1 MNLTDL
7 NPHQAQAVSATEG
20 FVRCVAGAGS
30 GKTRTL
36 AYRFAYLYE
45 VLGIQPGSILTVTF
59 TNKAANEMRNRIR
72 SLIGDHALGFIGTF
86 HSFCTSVLK
95 EDSHAIGF
103 PKSFAVI
110 DREDLYAMLR
120 IVYEERGLTLRDMKF
135 SKACDMMEIIKCVE
149 NPRYIVD
156 FVEQSTEELKRRYDH
171 STTVKDIIF
180 NGCLYQQK
188 KLYALDFN
196 DLIIS
201 VLYIFENKPD
211 IKLKWQQR
219 LEYIMVDEFQDVDD
233 LQYKL
238 VSVLC
243 DYHKNLM
250 IVGDPDQTVYTWRGA
265 SVRFI
270 LDFAE
275 TFLPCRTV
283 ELSDNYRSAPG
294 IIAAANA
301 LIEKNKKRMPK
312 SLRAIRQ
319 GGAKP
324 RYCHAKTAEMQAR
337 FIADEITGLIANG
350 ANHRD
355 IAVLYRAAHIS
366 RAIEEALLQK
376 EIPYVVYS
384 GAAFYNRREIKDI
397 LSYLRMLTS
406 QDDIAFER
414 TVNVPLRGIG
424 KTRMAFLREHAAAQ
438 NLTLFNALK
447 DVVKHNHPLFRSTG
461 AKDYIRLIEDFTEKA
476 PQMTSSDLTAAIL
489 SQSGY
494 ENMLRTEGEQT
505 RLDNLAELKQ
515 TLSAYEAEAGEAF
528 LLDDFLAKAA
538 LMTNADE
545 DTKKHAVRLMTV
557 HTAKG
562 LEFKHVFAA
571 GWSEGIFPAKQA
583 DTIEKLEEE
592 RRLAYVAVTRARDT
606 LTITDAEGTG
616 LDGSYLYPSRFIFDI
631 GRENL
636 DYVKELPESLIT
648 EALNRIRCS
657 QNTLIDEQSSFFA
670 PGDRVVHPVLG
681 LGTIWAFDAGAGVY
695 SVKFDSSNT
704 PRNISVKIK
713 MVLNGDGQGAA
724 GL

>member
-1 MNLTDL
+1 MNLNEL
-7 NPHQAQAVSATEG
+7 NPRQLQAASATEG

-45 VLGIQPGSILTVTF
+45 VLGIQPKAILTVTF
-59 TNKAANEMRNRIR
+59 TNKAANEMRKRIR
-72 SLIGDHALGFIGTF
+72 ALIGDHALGFIGTF
-86 HSFCTSVLK
+86 HSFCTSLLK

-156 FVEQSTEELKRRYDH
+156 FVEKTTAELKQRYDN
-171 STTVKDIIF
+171 STSVKDIIF

-201 VLYIFENKPD
+201 ALYIFENHPE

-270 LDFAE
+270 LDFEEKFA
-275 TFLPCRTV
+275 PCRTI
-283 ELSDNYRSAPG
+283 ELSDNYRSLPG

-301 LIEKNKKRMPK
+301 LIDKNKKRIPK
-312 SLRAIRQ
+312 NLIALRK
-319 GGAKP
+319 GGEMP
-324 RYCHAKTAEMQAR
+324 RYFHAKTVDLQAQ
-337 FIADEITGLIANG
+337 FIADEIIKLIEGG
-350 ANHRD
+350 AKHRD

-376 EIPYVVYS
+376 EIPYVIYS
-384 GAAFYNRREIKDI
+384 GTAFYNRREIKDI

-406 QDDIAFER
+406 RDDIAFER
-414 TVNVPLRGIG
+414 TVNVPMRGIG
-424 KTRMAFLREHAAAQ
+424 KTRMAFLREHAAAHD
-438 NLTLFNALK
+438 LTLFDALK
-447 DVVKHNHPLFRSTG
+447 DVQLQNHPLFRSTG
-461 AKDYIRLIEDFTEKA
+461 AKEYIRLIEEYTVKA
-476 PQMTSSDLTAAIL
+476 VQMGASDLMAAVL
-489 SQSGY
+489 SKSGY
-494 ENMLRTEGEQT
+494 ENMLRTQGEQT

-515 TLSAYEAEAGEAF
+515 TLGDYESEAGEEF

-538 LMTNADE
+538 LMSGADE
-545 DTKKHAVRLMTV
+545 ETKKHAVRLMTV
-557 HTAKG
+557 HAAKG
-562 LEFKHVFAA
+562 LEFKHVFAP

-583 DTIEKLEEE
+583 DSIEKLEEE
-592 RRLAYVAVTRARDT
+592 RRLAYVAITRAQDT
-606 LTITDAEGTG
+606 LTLTDAEGSS

-631 GRENL
+631 GRDHL
-636 DYVKELPESLIT
+636 DYVAELPESLIA
-648 EALNRIRCS
+648 EAMSRIALS
-657 QNTLIDEQSSFFA
+657 QNSLTDGLNDGQAFFA

-681 LGTIWAFDAGAGVY
+681 LGTIWAFDVGSGVY
-695 SVKFDSSNT
+695 SVKFDGVNT
-704 PRNISVKIK
+704 PRNISAKIRMTK
-713 MVLNGDGQGAA
+713 SGDVRE
-724 GL
+724 